1 MTHDLFLLL
10 AARIGCQTKLAQ
22 VEALI
27 SAAQTGSSQPQKRGR
42 PKLSAVETPAAPI
55 PPKKRKM
62 SAAGR
67 KRISDA
73 TKKRWAE
80 FHAAKEKGKTKG
92 AAA

>member
-27 SAAQTGSSQPQKRGR
+27 SAAQTGSQAAQPQQRKVSAIQEPAQPAKR
-42 PKLSAVETPAAPI
+42 
-55 PPKKRKM
+55 KKGKM

-67 KRISDA
+67 KRIGDA

-80 FHAAKEKGKTKG
+80 WREANGKSKG